1 MGVKA
6 SKLSKLIGIGMVGKR
21 LKPGG
26 NAVMTTP
33 RGYVPVAVGVNLN
46 ESKRFM
52 VHTTALYDAEIL
64 ELLSRAAEEYGFCN
78 QGILRIPYETKAFEE
93 RMLNVGTCIGGSN
106 RISPK
111 IRGPE

>member
-21 LKPGG
+21 LKLSG
-26 NAVMTTP
+26 ASVMTP

-52 VHTTALYDAEIL
+52 VHTTALYDAEFL
-64 ELLSRAAEEYGFCN
+64 EMLSRSAEEYGFHN
-78 QGILRIPYETKAFEE
+78 QGILRIPYETNAFEK
-93 RMLNVGTCIGGSN
+93 RMFNVTTCAGGSN
-106 RISPK
+106 RITPK
-111 IRGPE
+111 IRASD

>member
-21 LKPGG
+21 LKSVG
-26 NAVMTTP
+26 AEVMTP
-33 RGYVPVAVGVNLN
+33 RGYVPVAVGVNLT

-52 VHTTALYDAEIL
+52 VHTTTLYDAEFL

-93 RMLNVGTCIGGSN
+93 RMFNVSTYTGGRK

-111 IRGPE
+111 IRVPE